1 MLKKLLAG
9 AVILFVVVL
18 VALFLFARHML
29 GSENVRATL
38 ERELSARLG
47 QPVTIAAANASIFPK
62 VTLHLRDVAIGRPVA
77 ATLKDVQI
85 ATGLRPL
92 LSKRIEEAEVTL
104 ADSRLTLP
112 LPFSLLTA
120 AAAPGTASATAASAA
135 GGGITIVSVR
145 VLALKNV
152 EFVVGKHSLKFDMSS
167 SMDGDRL
174 DVKSLSARSEVTRLD
189 AKGALTSI
197 ARLEGA
203 FDVKGDPLD
212 LDELLAITSGLAE
225 TGVAGRQAQSPS
237 SSVVPMKIAI
247 TLAAPK
253 RPLCRLRLHR
263 SVHDPQRGSN
273 PHHARSA
280 RVPHVQRW
288 VSRKAGRQ
296 HRRQHADAGFERP
309 GRRRRCRG
317 AGKSRRIP
325 GSITGRLSGRVA
337 LTGQGADSDAVLKT
351 ARGSAVAT
359 IADGKIP
366 GLDMVRTIVLAFGK
380 PNGAPPAG
388 SGSAFSRLAG
398 TFAIQD
404 GVIKSE
410 NLVLVSRDFDLS
422 GRGTMAVPSSR
433 VDARANVTLSEELT
447 SQSGTDLRRYA
458 AQDGR
463 VVFREHQRN
472 TTAAQCLARRRRSDA
487 ARAPERAATTRQ
499 RLPWR
504 LVQEEKEISPKDA

>member
-1 MLKKLLAG
+1 M
-9 AVILFVVVL
+9 
-18 VALFLFARHML
+18 ALFLFARHML

-253 RPLCRLRLHR
+253 GRFAGYAFTDLSTTLNVVPTRITLDPLAFRMFSGGYHGRLDVNTAGNTPTLALNGQ
-263 SVHDPQRGSN
+263 VEGVDVAELAKVAGS
-273 PHHARSA
+273 
-280 RVPHVQRW
+280 
-288 VSRKAGRQ
+288 
-296 HRRQHADAGFERP
+296 
-309 GRRRRCRG
+309 
-317 AGKSRRIP
+317 P

-337 LTGQGADSDAVLKT
+337 LTGQGADSDAVLRT

-398 TFAIQD
+398 TFAIQN
-404 GVIKSE
+404 GVIRSE
-410 NLVLVSRDFDLS
+410 NLRARLPRLRSQRTRHHGRRQQSRRCESQRDAVGGIDVAVRNRSSTLRCAGRTRCGSRDH
-422 GRGTMAVPSSR
+422 RGTLPQPSVSLDVASAMQR
-433 VDARANVTLSEELT
+433 ALQNELQRRANDFLGGL
-447 SQSGTDLRRYA
+447 
-458 AQDGR
+458 
-463 VVFREHQRN
+463 F
-472 TTAAQCLARRRRSDA
+472 
-487 ARAPERAATTRQ
+487 
-499 RLPWR
+499 
-504 LVQEEKEISPKDA
+504 KKKKK

>member
-47 QPVTIAAANASIFPK
+47 QPVTITAANASIFPK

-253 RPLCRLRLHR
+253 GRFAGYAFTDLSTTLNVVPTRIMLDPLAFRMFSGGYHGRLDVNTAGNTPTLALNGQ
-263 SVHDPQRGSN
+263 VEGVDVAELAKVAGS
-273 PHHARSA
+273 
-280 RVPHVQRW
+280 
-288 VSRKAGRQ
+288 
-296 HRRQHADAGFERP
+296 
-309 GRRRRCRG
+309 
-317 AGKSRRIP
+317 P

-404 GVIKSE
+404 GVIRSE

-463 VVFREHQRN
+463 VVVPANISGTLQQPSVSLDVAAAMQRALQN
-472 TTAAQCLARRRRSDA
+472 ELQRRANDF
-487 ARAPERAATTRQ
+487 
-499 RLPWR
+499 LGG
-504 LVQEEKEISPKDA
+504 LFKKKKK